1 MKVQK
6 HINVR
11 EHENSNWN
19 WITVDGDV
27 ITHWSDN
34 MKDFRLSVSVNVKS
48 KLVENSLSLRLF
60 K

>member
-1 MKVQK
+1 MS
-6 HINVR
+6 
-11 EHENSNWN
+11 ENTRTTTG
-19 WITVDGDV
+19 TVDGDV